1 MDVFLKILF
10 LLFVVIVS
18 NYFTYKAGEMRAW
31 RTVADMVQNKSEEE
45 VARWLFTCKGLYDDT
60 ISRPK

>member
-31 RTVADMVQNKSEEE
+31 RMVADMVQNKSEEE
-45 VARWLFTCKGLYDDT
+45 VARWLFTCKELYDDT